1 MFNPKSAALLAAVTL
16 AACSQPAPNA
26 APPRAA
32 IDPARQFDLECTDVI
47 RRVGSRFTFGIDL
60 VTGQWRDGTGA
71 VHRVL
76 STTGD
81 LVVLTQVPDGTAPT
95 INLTTN
101 TLYMGGN
108 QPTTVAANCTRRP
121 FTPFDARR

>member
-1 MFNPKSAALLAAVTL
+1 MSPTTSTALLAALSL
-16 AACSQPAPNA
+16 AACSQPAPNT
-26 APPRAA
+26 APPLAA

-60 VTGQWRDGTGA
+60 VAGQWRDGTGA
-71 VHRVL
+71 VHAIRSTAGDRV
-76 STTGD
+76 T
-81 LVVLTQVPDGTAPT
+81 LTEVPDGTAPT

-108 QPTTVAANCTRRP
+108 QPTTVAATCTRRP
-121 FTPFDARR
+121 FTPLEPAR